1 VIKKK
6 ILHILEIDI
15 SSDFIQKKLSS
26 LDNLKYNE
34 LLKEFFQYKYSW
46 SNTIKNSF
54 KTYDVEIVVGNSY
67 QLQSLWFKEFFS
79 KKKNKFDKNLILKEQ
94 INFFKPGVVLFQNI
108 KTFVE
113 MHEFIKQKNIKSIV
127 YDGVGH
133 NLEFVAKNA
142 NIIFSCLNSSINYY
156 QQFTNKCLYLPHG
169 FDETINFETKSRDNL
184 IFIGQVS
191 NKDHFNRAIFLDS
204 INNKFK
210 IKLWLGKKPGFLR
223 LLKNII
229 YNIFLKKNLF
239 LCIKYLFSL
248 NRLYKNNLGNLY
260 GIDMYKE
267 LNKSLITIN
276 YHIDKVGDEAANMRI
291 FESTGSGICLLT
303 ENKKNLKNFFDIDK
317 EVVVFNNTDEAISKI
332 DFFLKNKNS
341 ALKIGMKAKEK
352 TLIAHKISDRWKELE
367 NFLIN
372 HNI

>member
-1 VIKKK
+1 MIKKK

-94 INFFKPGVVLFQNI
+94 INFFKPEVVLFQNI

>member
-1 VIKKK
+1 MIKKK

-94 INFFKPGVVLFQNI
+94 INFFKPEVVLFQNI
-108 KTFVE
+108 KTFVD

-156 QQFTNKCLYLPHG
+156 QQFNSKCLYLPHG

>member
-1 VIKKK
+1 MIKKK

-15 SSDFIQKKLSS
+15 SSDFIQKKLSV
-26 LDNLKYNE
+26 LNNLKYNE
-34 LLKEFFQYKYSW
+34 LLNKFFQYKYSW

-54 KTYDVEIVVGNSY
+54 KTYDVEIVVGNSH
-67 QLQSLWFKEFFS
+67 QLQSLWLKEFFS
-79 KKKNKFDKNLILKEQ
+79 EKKNKFNKNLILEEQ
-94 INFFKPGVVLFQNI
+94 INFYKPEVVLFQNI
-108 KTFVE
+108 KTFLDI
-113 MHEFIKQKNIKSIV
+113 HEFIKQKNIKSIV

-142 NIIFSCLNSSINYY
+142 DIIFSCLNSSINYY

-169 FDETINFETKSRDNL
+169 FDETINLESKNRDNL

-191 NKDHFNRAIFLDS
+191 NKDHFNRVIFLDS

-210 IKLWLGKKPGFLR
+210 IKLWLGKKPGFFR

-229 YNIFLKKNLF
+229 YNIFLKRNLF
-239 LCIKYLFSL
+239 LCLKYLFSL

-260 GIDMYKE
+260 GIDMYNE

-303 ENKKNLKNFFDIDK
+303 ENKKNLKNLFDIDQ

-332 DFFLKNKNS
+332 DFFLKNRKS
-341 ALKIGMKAKEK
+341 ALEIGMKAKEK